1 MELGNHK
8 RFGNYLRRMREER
21 RLSLDA
27 VEEMSTGLSERVTKS
42 HLSRIENGQ
51 AIPSFPR
58 MFSLSRIYDV
68 PVSSLAERFES
79 CLAAEA
85 YPADAEGQPFEEVYE
100 RANALNLAGRFE
112 ESLALHESLLDR
124 LDELPRAE
132 RSDRRV
138 TLTLKRISALMKL
151 GRLATAKELCE
162 SLLGDQAL
170 SPRNRVMTL
179 QYFAMC
185 CYSLE
190 KFEVAKLAIGE
201 SERQLES
208 MAEELTLAASLSVL
222 NGNLQFRCN
231 DYESAAGAYS
241 TSLKRYLAL
250 GDEFEVCQSRLNLGY
265 TMLLLDR
272 IEEGKQQIVKALAS
286 ADERGYER
294 LRAIGLC
301 HMATAAVLLRDF
313 ETAEAYCL
321 RSNRLARPR
330 DYTEVIFTNC
340 FHLWKLAG
348 HRNDSASRAS
358 NERTLRTL
366 ISRVQAYVHGVAEFK
381 KYLGGGDHEQ
391 A

>member
-1 MELGNHK
+1 MELGNQK
-8 RFGNYLRRMREER
+8 RFGSYLRRMREKR

-27 VEEMSTGLSERVTKS
+27 VEEISLGLSERVTKS

-58 MFSLSRIYDV
+58 MFSLSQIYDV

-85 YPADAEGQPFEEVYE
+85 YPADAAGQPFEDVYE
-100 RANALNLAGRFE
+100 RANALNLAGRFD

-124 LDELPRAE
+124 LDELPSRE
-132 RSDRRV
+132 RSGRRV

-151 GRLATAKELCE
+151 GRFISAKELCE
-162 SLLGDQAL
+162 SLLGHDAL

-185 CYSLE
+185 CYSME

-208 MAEELTLAASLSVL
+208 MTDETTLAASLSVL

-231 DYESAAGAYS
+231 DYESAAGAYN

-250 GDEFEVCQSRLNLGY
+250 GDEFEVCQSRLNLGF
-265 TMLLLDR
+265 TMLLLGR
-272 IEEGKQQIVKALAS
+272 LEEGKQQVIKALQI
-286 ADERGYER
+286 ADDGGYDR
-294 LRAIGLC
+294 LRAIGLS
-301 HMATAAVLLRDF
+301 HMATAAMYARDH
-313 ETAEAYCL
+313 EAAEAYCL

-330 DYTEVIFTNC
+330 EYTDVIFTNC
-340 FHLWKLAG
+340 FHLWTLAR
-348 HRNDSASRAS
+348 HQKDSASRAS

-366 ISRVQAYVHGVAEFK
+366 ISRVQACVHGVAEFK
-381 KYLGGGDHEQ
+381 KHLGGGDHE
-391 A
+391 